1 MFDGKKINSLEQSVT
16 TLTEELARANETIV
30 SLNNTIESLFENVE
44 EIIAELNR
52 TKTEL
57 NNKYD
62 SVVKEVNVVEEK
74 IDNVANKSNT
84 ADTEHGTQL
93 KLLNETNNRL
103 VKKCEDLQLANVQI
117 MNQHNDMVKRYEQ
130 SIKEYAELTQHM
142 KENILKKMNA
152 KNIVSVVEE

>member
-103 VKKCEDLQLANVQI
+103 VKKCEDLQLANV
-117 MNQHNDMVKRYEQ
+117 
-130 SIKEYAELTQHM
+130 IKEYAELTQHM